1 MEHQLKG
8 CKTEGIYANLFL
20 GMFRNQQILVSRQP
34 SFLLVLLLAR
44 VEFCPLETR
53 VDINYVG
60 FNFSVS
66 LCGCLSWAIPSGM
79 GGTSLASALLPVTAR
94 HE

>member
-8 CKTEGIYANLFL
+8 CKTEGIYANLLL

-34 SFLLVLLLAR
+34 SVLILAR

-94 HE
+94 SE